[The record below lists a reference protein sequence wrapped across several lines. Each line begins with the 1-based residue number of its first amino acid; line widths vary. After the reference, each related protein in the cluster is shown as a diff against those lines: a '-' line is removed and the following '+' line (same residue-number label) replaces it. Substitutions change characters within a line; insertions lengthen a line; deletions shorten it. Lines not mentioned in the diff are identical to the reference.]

1 MRRLLTEYLPLIPRR
16 DYSARVRP
24 ESMIAFTDSRMV
36 NGAFSCLQEF
46 VAALSF
52 PGELQK
58 LTCRQSSIL
67 IDATRYLQ
75 PLTSLSP

>member
-1 MRRLLTEYLPLIPRR
+1 MGVGGANQRHNRYFRKGMG
-16 DYSARVRP
+16 V
-24 ESMIAFTDSRMV
+24 MIAFTDSRMV

-75 PLTSLSP
+75 PLTSLSLF